1 MRHRAVCGT
10 SENSVLQ
17 SSEWQTGGAHSFA
30 VCHPRSAVYLHIVE
44 LTLEQSVHLALQ
56 AAECLEVVEGCLS
69 KLDAAERLEID
80 PLLETR
86 ITFTVFPQA
95 TATACESKETIGPAL
110 LT

>member
-1 MRHRAVCGT
+1 MRHRLVCGT

-17 SSEWQTGGAHSFA
+17 SSEWQTGGAHSFSK
-30 VCHPRSAVYLHIVE
+30 SAVYLHIIE

-80 PLLETR
+80 PLLDTR
-86 ITFTVFPQA
+86 MTFTVFPHA
-95 TATACESKETIGPAL
+95 TATACEFKETIGPAL
-110 LT
+110 FT